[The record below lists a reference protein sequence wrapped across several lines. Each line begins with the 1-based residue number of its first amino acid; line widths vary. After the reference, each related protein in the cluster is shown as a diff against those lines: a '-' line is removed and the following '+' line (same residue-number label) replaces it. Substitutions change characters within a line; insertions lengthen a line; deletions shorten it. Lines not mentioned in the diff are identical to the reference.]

1 MIFFSNL
8 IFLQL
13 VEVHSGSSLILEVYL
28 QIILNPNMDLY
39 NYTNS
44 YQLTKRDKQ
53 RIESLSMEMWS
64 KSIHFGYHIT
74 ILYDKPVKDNTIPP
88 LDNKHLKRLLRT
100 KYKKSLSFLFT
111 LEKHLK
117 NDQSKWFNSYHRH
130 ILMSS
135 VDGLSCESLE
145 RFIRQHHNS
154 VSEDLCNYDTKF
166 ATRKGIVV
174 EPVQDF
180 NIALSYVTKQIEYPQ
195 LNVERE
201 RVIDASNSDIGK
213 NHYSVRGDHRDQRDR
228 DLCRPR
234 SVPKA
239 TNRFLSVV
247 H

>member
-1 MIFFSNL
+1 MN
-8 IFLQL
+8 
-13 VEVHSGSSLILEVYL
+13 
-28 QIILNPNMDLY
+28 
-39 NYTNS
+39 T

-53 RIESLSMEMWS
+53 RIESLSMEMWQ

-74 ILYDKPVKDNTIPP
+74 ILYEHPVTDETIPVT
-88 LDNKHLKRLLRT
+88 DNRHLRLLLRR
-100 KYKKSLSFLFT
+100 KYKEPISFFFT

-117 NDQSKWFNSYHRH
+117 NDESRWFNSYHRH

-135 VDGLSCESLE
+135 VDGVSCDSLE
-145 RFIRQHHNS
+145 DFIRKHHKS
-154 VSEDLCNYDTKF
+154 VSVDLINHDTKF
-166 ATRKGIVV
+166 ATRRGIVIA
-174 EPVQDF
+174 PVRDF

-195 LNVERE
+195 LNVCRE
-201 RVIDASNSDIGK
+201 RVIDASNSDIVK